1 MVKYGNKSRKNRSI
15 ERGNIIVE
23 DIVIASNNKGKI
35 NDFKVIFPDFNVIS
49 ISEII
54 EDFDVEETGDTFE
67 ANAKLKSEAA
77 AKALN
82 KRVIADDSGL
92 EVFTLN
98 GEPGVYSARYAGT
111 AKDDDANIEKVLS
124 KLGGSTNRSAQFVC
138 VISMSAPNEETVQ
151 FKGTVQGEIT
161 LNKIGENGF
170 GYDPIFYIDDK
181 NKTMAQLTVEEKS
194 EISHRGRAIENLQHY
209 LEGDA

>member
-1 MVKYGNKSRKNRSI
+1 M
-15 ERGNIIVE
+15 E
-23 DIVIASNNKGKI
+23 DIVIASTNKGKI
-35 NDFKVIFPDFNVIS
+35 NDFKVIFPDFNVIG
-49 ISEII
+49 IAEII

-92 EVFTLN
+92 EVFALD

-111 AKDDDANIEKVLS
+111 DKDDDANID
-124 KLGGSTNRSAQFVC
+124 KLLTQLGDETDRSAQFVC
-138 VISMSAPNEETVQ
+138 VISMSTPGEETVQ

-161 LNKIGENGF
+161 LSKIGEHGF
-170 GYDPIFYIDDK
+170 GYDPIFYLDHK
-181 NKTMAQLTVEEKS
+181 NKTMAQLSAEEKS
-194 EISHRGRAIENLQHY
+194 EVSHRGKAIEKLRQY
-209 LEGDA
+209 LEGDES